1 MFLAELLKERE
12 EKMMKALPKMLQSG
26 RYSDVRLVASVSG
39 KEFPVHRNILAA
51 SSPVFAA
58 FFEGPANA
66 AGKRQMHIV
75 NINTTTL
82 ELLLKFIYNDI
93 CFTDYL
99 NRPYELLNAAI
110 KVHDTSPFCY
120 SVLFNKFLF
129 CCCFLQYG
137 LDDLKEIVLKVLSQY
152 LNEVRPAQT
161 RLLHELAVE
170 HQLTE
175 LEEKALESMKRYARK
190 EILSVIDKEESLL
203 DVVANLKGF
212 QTDKN
217 DEG

>member
-1 MFLAELLKERE
+1 M
-12 EKMMKALPKMLQSG
+12 
-26 RYSDVRLVASVSG
+26 
-39 KEFPVHRNILAA
+39 
-51 SSPVFAA
+51 
-58 FFEGPANA
+58 
-66 AGKRQMHIV
+66 
-75 NINTTTL
+75 
-82 ELLLKFIYNDI
+82 
-93 CFTDYL
+93 
-99 NRPYELLNAAI
+99 
-110 KVHDTSPFCY
+110 
-120 SVLFNKFLF
+120 
-129 CCCFLQYG
+129 FLQYG

-152 LNEVRPAQT
+152 LNEVSPAQT
-161 RLLHELAVE
+161 RLLHELSVE

>member
-12 EKMMKALPKMLQSG
+12 EKMMKALPKMLQNG

-39 KEFPVHRNILAA
+39 KEFPVHRNVLAA
-51 SSPVFAA
+51 SSPVFAT
-58 FFEGPANA
+58 FFDEPAN

-110 KVHDTSPFCY
+110 KVHDASSYC
-120 SVLFNKFLF
+120 
-129 CCCFLQYG
+129 
-137 LDDLKEIVLKVLSQY
+137 
-152 LNEVRPAQT
+152 
-161 RLLHELAVE
+161 
-170 HQLTE
+170 
-175 LEEKALESMKRYARK
+175 
-190 EILSVIDKEESLL
+190 
-203 DVVANLKGF
+203 
-212 QTDKN
+212 
-217 DEG
+217 